1 MKNKKNITYLC
12 GLFTIFII
20 GIVFLTVNNKENFL
34 EKLLANNDIN
44 NIILTNKNIILN
56 VTMEN
61 SYKTGNINELYDD
74 SAIVLIADFVN
85 DEKTE
90 IKYNGV
96 PNTFSKFNIKKVLK
110 NDSGVKLSNQ
120 IQIRRRGGIVTLKQL
135 LNSRGEEYIKK
146 MGVDNL
152 SKEQIETGL
161 VEFKNNNNLG
171 DKDLNEW
178 KTRLLL
184 LNYNKDDNTFIL
196 MQDDYGM
203 LSYDENNNTAYDF
216 NSGEYI
222 RYSFLK

>member
-1 MKNKKNITYLC
+1 MKNKKNIIYLC

-20 GIVFLTVNNKENFL
+20 GIVFVTVNNKENFL
-34 EKLLANNDIN
+34 EKSPINNDSN
-44 NIILTNKNIILN
+44 NTILTNKNIILS

-74 SAIVLIADFVN
+74 STIVLIADYVN

-96 PNTFSKFNIKKVLK
+96 PNTISKFNIKKVLK

-120 IQIRRRGGIVTLKQL
+120 IQISRRGGVVTLKQL
-135 LNSRGEEYIKK
+135 LNSRGEEYVKK

-178 KTRLLL
+178 KTRLL